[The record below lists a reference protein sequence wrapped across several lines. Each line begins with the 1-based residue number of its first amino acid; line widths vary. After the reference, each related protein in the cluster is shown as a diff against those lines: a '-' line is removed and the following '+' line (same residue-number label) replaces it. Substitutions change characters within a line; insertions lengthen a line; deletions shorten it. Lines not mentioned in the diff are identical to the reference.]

1 MAKAG
6 CIYRRGTQQLTAKLN
21 NEKLHDGPIVFT
33 DESNY
38 RVNSRAGMRLN
49 MQTLSMSCSAY
60 IISLTILIN

>member
-33 DESNY
+33 RIE
-38 RVNSRAGMRLN
+38 
-49 MQTLSMSCSAY
+49 LSCKFSCRYAIKY
-60 IISLTILIN
+60 ADVIDVLFCIYYLFNDIN